1 MDISNLSG
9 TKQSKL
15 KGWQSYVDDALLKT
29 EQVTEAAIY
38 GLDGVKWAASKDF
51 TVSVQ
56 HDYSI
61 HTTGHM
67 LVSLATTAPSAQ
79 AYVSAGK

>member
-1 MDISNLSG
+1 MDISNLPG
-9 TKQSKL
+9 AKQSKL

-51 TVSVQ
+51 TVCAFPT
-56 HDYSI
+56 
-61 HTTGHM
+61 HTHTA
-67 LVSLATTAPSAQ
+67 LARGDGQ
-79 AYVSAGK
+79 A